1 MKTDS
6 ETLLHSDQFVKPRR
20 SKSRDVSSRYFSPSS
35 IGPTE
40 SGIPSPDHSFSPLRQ
55 KPRSST
61 DSRKQRNLEDGGL
74 IRGLWPSST
83 TSTTST
89 TTTTSSSNKKLG
101 TLAEYLGN
109 DRLKDLIIDD
119 NKSNENSDN
128 SMTFLN
134 RQRSC
139 SEFSRFEKDEQPRKS
154 VKDNHKP
161 LFGGS
166 MRYAGKLR
174 FPGRSSTSSSSNQSP
189 ALHDDIIP
197 GRFSVDENAL
207 RRRSLGQRSSDSVLS
222 DTQDSES
229 ECSDVCSGTS
239 FGSSGT
245 GKQSSKKSGIEVS
258 SRYLSNRPRK
268 GTSDSNIPIPASPEN
283 SPKNFSKI
291 KNGVK
296 RANSLTAYGSA
307 KSNWALSPGR
317 SGPLPMSVENK
328 GKPMSFSSLRP
339 PTSPSRAKGVGN
351 LLSMGLDLFRS
362 KKSPATSSSSSSSS
376 SPSGCGMGESVHQL
390 RLLQNRLVQWRY
402 VNARADVVNEKMS
415 NQAESNLIYACNSIA
430 KLQHS
435 VLQKKLQLE
444 KEKLEMK
451 LNFILYSQIKSL
463 EAWGDMERQHSSAIS
478 MTKDCLHSV
487 ICRIPLV
494 DGAKMETHS
503 TSIAL
508 RHGSDLA
515 TSIKSMLSTF
525 SPGAEKTVS
534 MLLELAQIVAQEK
547 ALLEE
552 LLEHFRVLST
562 LEIYSR
568 AEFKVHYN
576 SNEFMET
583 TTETTPP
590 TGDRFMISFFFVH
603 NL

>member
-161 LFGGS
+161 FFGGS

-415 NQAESNLIYACNSIA
+415 NQAE
-430 KLQHS
+430 LQHS

-515 TSIKSMLSTF
+515 TSIKSMLSIF

-534 MLLELAQIVAQEK
+534 MLSELAQIVAQEK

-552 LLEHFRVLST
+552 LFENFRVLST
-562 LEIYSR
+562 LEILNSIADSR

-576 SNEFMET
+576 SNEIMET
-583 TTETTPP
+583 TTETTLP